1 VNYFILILFQDKY
14 EKVLQEK
21 EKGTNVVPIT
31 PDWVLESVKNKS
43 RCDEDL
49 FHPSLLI
56 LEKKEYSDPLAS
68 SLADI
73 TGFAEPETPE
83 VKQVAA
89 GKPNTTSVLDPHRL
103 AL

>member
-1 VNYFILILFQDKY
+1 M
-14 EKVLQEK
+14 
-21 EKGTNVVPIT
+21 VPVT

-43 RCDEDL
+43 RCDEEL

-56 LEKKEYSDPLAS
+56 LEKKEYIDPLAS
-68 SLADI
+68 SIADI

-83 VKQVAA
+83 AKPAPV
-89 GKPNTTSVLDPHRL
+89 GKPTGPPVLDPHRY

>member
-1 VNYFILILFQDKY
+1 M
-14 EKVLQEK
+14 LQEK
-21 EKGTNVVPIT
+21 ERGIQVEPVT

-43 RCDEDL
+43 RCDEEL

-56 LEKKEYSDPLAS
+56 LEKKEYADPLAS

-83 VKQVAA
+83 VKQVPV
-89 GKPNTTSVLDPHRL
+89 GKTTGASVLDPNRY
-103 AL
+103 AI